1 MSQDAHL
8 CAQTPIRSH
17 TVESSSAA
25 RHNGGMAPASGLNRV
40 LLHVSRSRR
49 LTAEPDNI
57 YYLEAAGGATIIRKR
72 GRRTIQDVRPLAEV
86 VAAMPYLYRIHDK
99 WAVNLRRIRE
109 IRLQS
114 DGRDWE
120 VVMHPPVNRV
130 LPVSRRRLEGL
141 MRRFGG

>member
-17 TVESSSAA
+17 PVESSSAA

-49 LTAEPDNI
+49 LTVEQDDI
-57 YYLEAAGGATIIRKR
+57 YYLEAAGGATIVRKR
-72 GRRTIQDVRPLAEV
+72 GRRTIRDVRPLGEV
-86 VAAMPYLYRIHDK
+86 IAAMPHLYRIHDK
-99 WAVNLRRIRE
+99 WAVNPRRMRE

-141 MRRFGG
+141 LRRFGG